1 MIFRLEVV
9 VRFTLVWQG
18 VQLVEDQFSSSAAR
32 EFTVSFCTCGSG
44 WFEAQA
50 SVSRKVLRMDNDNLL
65 FYDDLSVGDR
75 WVSPSRQVTE
85 ADVAQFADLTGDY
98 DPLHVDEEFAK
109 QTPFRQPIAHGLL
122 GLSLVAGVGS
132 ESPNVE
138 TVVFLGV
145 QDWKFLKPI
154 FFDDSVHV
162 VTTVKTLQ
170 SNGRR
175 RGHVTWH
182 RQLVNHDGIVVQ
194 EGILLSLVARRSASL
209 HRHQIANP
217 DLAATQQ

>member
-1 MIFRLEVV
+1 
-9 VRFTLVWQG
+9 
-18 VQLVEDQFSSSAAR
+18 
-32 EFTVSFCTCGSG
+32 
-44 WFEAQA
+44 
-50 SVSRKVLRMDNDNLL
+50 MDKDNLL

-138 TVVFLGV
+138 TVAFLGV
-145 QDWKFLKPI
+145 QDWKFSKPI

-162 VTTVKTLQ
+162 VTTVKMLQ

-182 RQLVNHDGIVVQ
+182 RQLVNQDGIVVQ

-209 HRHQIANP
+209 HRQLTANP
-217 DLAATQQ
+217 DLAATQR